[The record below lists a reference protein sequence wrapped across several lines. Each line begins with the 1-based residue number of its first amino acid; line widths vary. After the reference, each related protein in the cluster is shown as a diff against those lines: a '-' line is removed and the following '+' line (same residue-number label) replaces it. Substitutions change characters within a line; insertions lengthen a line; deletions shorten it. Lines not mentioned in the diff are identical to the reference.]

1 MAADCIPHQVLGA
14 SSLGAPELN
23 CMRQELT
30 TLKTTIMSLRRV
42 YLVSDA
48 LAPPETAALVGSA
61 RIPNFGRLRDVS
73 SVEGL
78 KGTQVEKP
86 IVMPVELSLVPDEV
100 MTADDY

>member
-30 TLKTTIMSLRRV
+30 TLKTTLMSLRRV
-42 YLVSDA
+42 YPVSDA

-61 RIPNFGRLRDVS
+61 RIPNFGRLCDV
-73 SVEGL
+73 
-78 KGTQVEKP
+78 
-86 IVMPVELSLVPDEV
+86 EV
-100 MTADDY
+100 CGYPGREADRGARRAVSRA